1 MTTMNI
7 SRQDIAGECNLKCDL
22 RLNYSTSNCSASNY
36 GNMIVL
42 SYDNPTSAPVRYN
55 NSDYN
60 VQDVN
65 IVSPSRHYFNGDQM
79 PGEIFINH
87 VSKNGS
93 PGLTI
98 CIPIVEGSISS
109 KMIDDIVTQVS
120 TGAANSGET
129 TVVRTDYNLENIV
142 PLKPFFNYTASNR
155 EWVVYGIVDAIKL
168 NSGTIDTL
176 KRLISAQPTI
186 TDSAKLYIN
195 VLGPNKSIGDGQI
208 YIDCQPTGS
217 SEETENVESIKVPDI
232 NEFTLTDILKNPIV
246 LFLLSGIIF
255 YILIFGLNA
264 IYNNL
269 IGGND
274 AKIIKAPSSK

>member
-1 MTTMNI
+1 MNI

>member
-1 MTTMNI
+1 MNI

-42 SYDNPTSAPVRYN
+42 SYDNPTSAPVKYN

-60 VQDVN
+60 VQNVN
-65 IVSPSRHYFNGDQM
+65 IVSPSRHYFNGEQM

-129 TVVRTDYNLENIV
+129 TVVRTDYNLKNIV
-142 PLKPFFNYTASNR
+142 PMKPFFSYSAVNK
-155 EWVVYGIVDAIKL
+155 EWIVFGIMDAVKL
-168 NSGTIDTL
+168 NTTTIETL
-176 KRLISAQPTI
+176 KTLITSLPTI
-186 TDSAKLYIN
+186 KAGPTLYVN
-195 VLGPNKSIGDGQI
+195 MLGPNKSNGDGQI

-232 NEFTLTDILKNPIV
+232 NEFSLTDILKNPIV